1 MKLVT
6 VTLTGLDASVD
17 PWSVITLYER
27 FPFVEFGV
35 LFSKD
40 RQGKE
45 NRYPSKEWINQLG
58 NVTRFFREER
68 KKSFPLAAHLCGSY
82 AREVVEY
89 IDRGFTDTCSWETE
103 FSYSCH
109 FDRIQLNMSDELF
122 KRVSPED
129 IESLLE
135 DKGVIL
141 QSHHGFDHGLP
152 GYCMRGG
159 FNKSDPM
166 RSKLSIL
173 FDVSGGTGMLP
184 LGWAEADESFFCGYA
199 GGLKPENLEEEL
211 KKIEGV
217 AGNANIWIDMESGIR
232 ENDLFSMEKAEK
244 VLEIAAPWVANGG
257 K

>member
-6 VTLTGLDASVD
+6 VTLTGLDTSLD
-17 PWSVITLYER
+17 PWSVISLYDR

-45 NRYPSKEWINQLG
+45 NRYPSKEWIYQLG

-89 IDRGFTDTCSWETE
+89 IDDRHMPLPSWDTNFNSL
-103 FSYSCH
+103 CH
-109 FDRIQLNMSDELF
+109 FDRVQLNMSDELF
-122 KRVSPED
+122 KRVSTED
-129 IESLLE
+129 LESLFE
-135 DKGVIL
+135 EQEVIL
-141 QSHHGFDHGLP
+141 QNHNGFDHEELAHSL
-152 GYCMRGG
+152 RSG

-166 RSKLSIL
+166 RSKISIL

-184 LGWAEADESFFCGYA
+184 QGWAEADESIFCGYA

-211 KKIEGV
+211 KKIDAV
-217 AGNANIWIDMESGIR
+217 AGNANIWIDMESGVR
-232 ENDLFSMEKAEK
+232 ENDLFSMKKAEK
-244 VLEIAAPWVANGG
+244 ILEIAAPWVANGG